1 MVFFKMSKT
10 VIKSRHN
17 WKSINL
23 KELWEYRE
31 LLLFL
36 VWKDIRI
43 RYKQS
48 LLGAA
53 WAVIQPFSMMVIFSV
68 FFGRFMKVPSEG
80 IPYPVFA
87 YCALVPWTYF
97 SNSLTKA
104 TSSVIDYQGIITK
117 VYFPR
122 ILLPLS
128 AVLQN
133 LFDFLIA
140 FVLLIIMI
148 LFFNI
153 GITPKIF
160 LSFMFLM
167 LMILTAAGAGFL
179 LSAINVEYRDVRHA
193 ITFIVQLWLFATPIA
208 YPASIVPERW
218 RTLYGLNPL
227 VGIIEGFRWSLTGKS
242 PPDIKMLSVSFLT
255 IMILLLLGIFCFRN
269 MEKTFADVV

>member
-1 MVFFKMSKT
+1 MDKI
-10 VIKSRHN
+10 VIKPRN
-17 WKSINL
+17 RWASINL
-23 KELWEYRE
+23 REIWEYRE

-36 VWKDIRI
+36 IWKDIRI

-53 WAVIQPFSMMVIFSV
+53 WAVIQPFFMMIVFSI
-68 FFGRFMKVPSEG
+68 FFGKFIRVSSEG

-104 TSSVIDYQGIITK
+104 TNSVIDYQGIITK

-133 LFDFLIA
+133 LLDFFIA
-140 FVLLIIMI
+140 FILLIIMI

-153 GITPKIF
+153 PLTPKIF
-160 LSFMFLM
+160 LSFLFLIF
-167 LMILTAAGAGFL
+167 LVLITTGVGLL
-179 LSAINVEYRDVRHA
+179 LSAINVEYRDVKHA
-193 ITFIVQLWLFATPIA
+193 ITFIVQIWLFATPIA
-208 YPASIVPERW
+208 YSSSVVPERW

-227 VGIIEGFRWSLTGKS
+227 VGIIEGFRWTLIGKS
-242 PPDIKMLSVSFLT
+242 PPDAKMFSVSFVT
-255 IMILLLLGIFCFRN
+255 IIVLLAVGIFYFGN
-269 MEKTFADVV
+269 MEKTFADIV